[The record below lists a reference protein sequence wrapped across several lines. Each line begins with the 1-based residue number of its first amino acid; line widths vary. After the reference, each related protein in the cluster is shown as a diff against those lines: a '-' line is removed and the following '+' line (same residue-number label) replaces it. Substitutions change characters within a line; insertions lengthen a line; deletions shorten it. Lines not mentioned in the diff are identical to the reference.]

1 MTDIIS
7 SFQTETDKQVE
18 AEFLAT
24 GYIIRDVEDRNT
36 LDHIRALIVE
46 TCSAYL
52 GDPAPTALQDYL
64 DNISSKVEADHLNA
78 LRLDLL
84 CGMQNAPWLRAAYY
98 SLARN
103 MLAALVGN
111 ELAMQTNINLSIQMP
126 GDESSLLPVH
136 ADVLNGDSPFEVV
149 LWVPLVD
156 CRATKSMYILS
167 PERNTETLARLCDFS
182 HKTSEDLFHAV
193 KDDVTW
199 LTVPYGS
206 YTIFSQNLLHGNRI
220 NEEAQTRWS
229 MNCRFKSL
237 LSPYADKKFGE
248 FFEPITMRPAT
259 RLGLTFTAPVAF
271 NDG

>member
-1 MTDIIS
+1 MTEIFS
-7 SFQTETDKQVE
+7 SFQTVIEKQLE
-18 AEFLAT
+18 ADFLAT
-24 GYIIRDVEDRNT
+24 GYVIRGVEDQNA
-36 LDHIRALIVE
+36 LDGIRAMIVDS
-46 TCSAYL
+46 CSAYL
-52 GDPAPTALQDYL
+52 GDPAPASLQEYL
-64 DNISSKVEADHLNA
+64 DNISSKLEADHLNA

-84 CGMQNAPWLRAAYY
+84 SGMQNASWLRAAYY
-98 SLARN
+98 SLARDV
-103 MLAALVGN
+103 LAALVGN
-111 ELAMQTNINLSIQMP
+111 ELAMQKNINLSIQLP

-156 CRATKSMYILS
+156 CHATKSMYILS
-167 PERNTETLARLCDFS
+167 PERNTEVLAQLGDFS

-206 YTIFSQNLLHGNRI
+206 YIIFSQNLLHGNRV
-220 NEEAQTRWS
+220 NEESKTRWS

-259 RLGLTFTAPVAF
+259 RLGLTFRAPLAF
-271 NDG
+271 NDE